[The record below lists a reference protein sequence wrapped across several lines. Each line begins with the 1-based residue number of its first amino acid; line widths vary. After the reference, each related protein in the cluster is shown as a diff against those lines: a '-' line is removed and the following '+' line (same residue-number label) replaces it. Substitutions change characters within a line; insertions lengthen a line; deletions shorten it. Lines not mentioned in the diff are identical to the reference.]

1 MAYAGAAVLLFG
13 ALLTAIYMFTAVCK
27 AFFPAAD
34 SVDEKLENEREVNW
48 RMTVP
53 MVILAAGILLT
64 GIYAQPIVNA
74 AMAIAQGLR

>member
-1 MAYAGAAVLLFG
+1 
-13 ALLTAIYMFTAVCK
+13 MFTVVCR